1 MEHRA
6 EVKVY
11 MSHTDLWRIQQA
23 AKELGHSLS
32 AYMRW
37 TALTYA
43 DAMAIPKTRSL
54 MSRILEG
61 QLELVPQEEE

>member
-1 MEHRA
+1 MSEHRA

-23 AKELGHSLS
+23 AQQLGHSLS

-37 TALTYA
+37 SALTYA
-43 DAMAIPKTRSL
+43 DAMSIPQNRSL
-54 MSRILEG
+54 LSRILEG
-61 QLELVPQEEE
+61 QMALIEGEK